1 MLTGDT
7 IQVLKGSDLELEYSK
22 DILRCLLLTR
32 HPPTLEEL
40 AVVAGLP
47 EQDWENRN
55 ELKKHVVRCGA
66 LTTMFEDDQD
76 IKVQLSHPSVREFL
90 KSKTN
95 GWLSMGPEQIQHG
108 VIALRCFDYVLSVV
122 KATPEVQ
129 SEVGQDEP
137 DEADQTSNVEMDQ
150 NQEDQ
155 EEERSDN
162 DKNDEDDED
171 DESES
176 TPDDNQENSEKDV
189 LKYPITQ
196 WIEHALEATSDI
208 VESFDI
214 ANVFWVLGS
223 EQRAQWS
230 KAYARC
236 NSELN
241 NEGSGFDE
249 QFTAMHVAA
258 YFGYLPLADLLL
270 KSNQHDEEIQ
280 TTDSQGMQPLYWA
293 CRRGHMN
300 MVQKLCEVDKTGDAI
315 NFQQTEDHATALH
328 GAIES
333 GDSEIVAYLLNHGAE
348 VNRPNSEIGSALY
361 FASQKGAIGIVQQ
374 LLDRQ
379 ADPNLPG
386 GSQVTALAAAVESED
401 LNVVKLLVENGAEIN
416 PSVEYSLGN
425 SLGAACYWGE
435 CEIAEY
441 LLEKGCDYT
450 KKACDDTTPIE
461 TAAEEGFADI
471 VQLLLQYDQ
480 DLESHEKALLKA
492 TEKGKEEVVDCLVK
506 QSPNV
511 SRGQAFYSAARN
523 GHAGIVKIL
532 TRAGIERKT
541 LEDSLYFAV
550 DYQYEETV
558 QALLDMGIDAN
569 AEGEE

>member
-1 MLTGDT
+1 MLTRDT

-22 DILRCLLLTR
+22 EILRCLLLTR

-47 EQDWENRN
+47 KQDWNNRK
-55 ELKKHVVRCGA
+55 ELKRHVMRCGA

-95 GWLSMGPEQIQHG
+95 DWLAMGSEQIQHG
-108 VIALRCFDYVLSVV
+108 VIALRCFDYVLLVV
-122 KATPEVQ
+122 NASEESEVQ
-129 SEVGQDEP
+129 SEVGQEEP
-137 DEADQTSNVEMDQ
+137 DEADQASNVETDQ
-150 NQEDQ
+150 NQDDQ
-155 EEERSDN
+155 EEESPDN
-162 DKNDEDDED
+162 DKNDED

-196 WIEHALEATSDI
+196 WIEHALEATADI

-214 ANVFWVLGS
+214 ANIFWVLGS

-241 NEGSGFDE
+241 NEGLGFDE

-270 KSNQHDEEIQ
+270 KSDQRDEEIQ

-315 NFQQTEDHATALH
+315 NFQQTEDHATTLH

-386 GSQVTALAAAVESED
+386 GEQVTALAAAVESED

-416 PSVEYSLGN
+416 PSVEYNLGN

-435 CEIAEY
+435 YEIAEY

-471 VQLLLQYDQ
+471 VQLLLRYDQ

-492 TEKGKEEVVDCLVK
+492 TEEGKEEVVDRLVK

-511 SRGQAFYSAARN
+511 SRGKTFYSAARN

-532 TRAGIERKT
+532 TRNGIEWKI